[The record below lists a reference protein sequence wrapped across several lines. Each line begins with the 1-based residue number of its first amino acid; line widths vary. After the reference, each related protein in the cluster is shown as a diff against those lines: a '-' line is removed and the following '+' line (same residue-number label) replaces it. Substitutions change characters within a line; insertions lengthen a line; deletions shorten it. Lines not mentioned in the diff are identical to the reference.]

1 MKVPSEAGEVELL
14 KSPFDNISGW
24 ETPSGAIPS
33 AGQHTA
39 EVLAELGIEFRPN
52 AGGKGRSLGVGAD
65 RV

>member
-39 EVLAELGIEFRPN
+39 EVLAELGIDLWS
-52 AGGKGRSLGVGAD
+52 A
-65 RV
+65 